1 MDRYLKPNIIADLE
15 AKIVLLTGPRQ
26 CGKTT
31 LAKSITSSY
40 DYLNVD
46 VSEDI
51 LLIKQ
56 KTWDRSKKLII
67 FDELH
72 KLDHWKRLLKGVYDK
87 EGVKPHLIVT
97 GSAKLDAYSKV
108 GDSLAGRYFQY
119 RLYPFDLQELALYYD
134 QSSIDTFTRL
144 MTCGGFPEP
153 FLNGTESYYKR
164 WQKTH
169 NDIILRQDLI
179 DNESVRDIKS
189 IELLV
194 VLLKQRVASGVSYS
208 NIARDLDRDPNTVK
222 RWCLILENM
231 YIIFRVLPYHDNVA
245 RSVLKEPK
253 LYFYDIALVADEGAR
268 LENLVAV
275 SLLKHLHWLSDTQGS
290 AVQLNYCRTKDAK
303 EIDFLCTIDERRYLI
318 EVKTS
323 DKKLSNSF
331 AHFKKYFPQAQCIQ
345 LVLNLDREYS
355 YPDGSKITGLV
366 PWLSNLQENL
376 I

>member
-303 EIDFLCTIDERRYLI
+303 EIDFLCTID
-318 EVKTS
+318 
-323 DKKLSNSF
+323 
-331 AHFKKYFPQAQCIQ
+331 
-345 LVLNLDREYS
+345 
-355 YPDGSKITGLV
+355 
-366 PWLSNLQENL
+366 
-376 I
+376 